1 MTIKEIEHSVLKVIK
16 NYPVKRVVLFGSR
29 AEGTNHK
36 YSDVDLIME
45 FFEPVSLLTL
55 SEIRLQLEDI
65 MGLEVDIIH
74 GPLQNTDFIEVGKE
88 IELYAA

>member
-1 MTIKEIEHSVLKVIK
+1 MTIKEIERSVLTVIE

-29 AEGTNHK
+29 AEGTNHE

-55 SEIRLQLEDI
+55 SEI
-65 MGLEVDIIH
+65 
-74 GPLQNTDFIEVGKE
+74 
-88 IELYAA
+88 